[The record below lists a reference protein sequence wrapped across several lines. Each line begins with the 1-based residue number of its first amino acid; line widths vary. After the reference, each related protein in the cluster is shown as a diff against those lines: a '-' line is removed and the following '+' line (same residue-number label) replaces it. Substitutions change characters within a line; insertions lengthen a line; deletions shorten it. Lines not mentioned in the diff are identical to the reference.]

1 MPRIFAIGDLH
12 LSLSVENKAMDVFGP
27 GWANHVAR
35 LKEGW
40 QDTVGE
46 EDLVL
51 VPGDI
56 SWGLRLEEA
65 LADLEF
71 IHGLKGTK
79 VLLRGNHDYWWTG
92 YSKVKSVLP
101 PSVKAVQNDALL
113 WNGVIVGGTRGWNT
127 PLSPDFSEG
136 KDRKIFEREKLR
148 LGLSLQAMDAKDGR
162 LRVVMLHYPPF
173 NEKGEPTDFADQIR
187 GHGVDHAV
195 YGHLHGR
202 SCLGSFEGDHEGT
215 RYHLVSADHLQF
227 VPRLIAES
235 T

>member
-12 LSLSVENKAMDVFGP
+12 LSLSVADKAMDVFGP
-27 GWANHVAR
+27 GWANHVDR

-46 EDLVL
+46 GDLVL
-51 VPGDI
+51 IPGDI

-65 LADLEF
+65 AADLAF
-71 IHGLKGTK
+71 IDGLKGTK

-92 YSKVKSVLP
+92 YSKVLSILP
-101 PSVKAVQNDALL
+101 PSLRAVQNDALV
-113 WNGVIVGGTRGWNT
+113 WGDVIVGGTRGWNT
-127 PLSPDFSEG
+127 PLSPDFSES

-148 LGLSLQAMDAKDGR
+148 LGLSLRAMDEKEGR

-173 NEKGEPTDFADQIR
+173 SEKGAPTDFVKLLS
-187 GHGVDHAV
+187 GHRVDRCV

-202 SCLGSFEGDHEGT
+202 SCLGGFEGDYEGT
-215 RYHLVSADHLQF
+215 GYHLVSADHLRF
-227 VPRLIAES
+227 VPKLIAEI
-235 T
+235 

>member
-65 LADLEF
+65 LADLDF

-79 VLLRGNHDYWWTG
+79 ILLRGNHDYWWTG
-92 YSKVKSVLP
+92 YSKVKSILP

-127 PLSPDFSEG
+127 PLSPDFSER

-173 NEKGEPTDFADQIR
+173 NEKGEPTDFADLIR

>member
-173 NEKGEPTDFADQIR
+173 NEKGEPTDFADLIR

>member
-101 PSVKAVQNDALL
+101 PSVKAVQNDAIL

-127 PLSPDFSEG
+127 PLSPDFSES

-148 LGLSLQAMDAKDGR
+148 LGLSLRAMDDMAGR

-173 NEKGEPTDFADQIR
+173 NEKGEPTDFADLIR

>member
-127 PLSPDFSEG
+127 PLSPDFSES

-173 NEKGEPTDFADQIR
+173 NEKGEPTDFADLIR

>member
-148 LGLSLQAMDAKDGR
+148 LGLSLQAMDAEDGR
-162 LRVVMLHYPPF
+162 LRVVLVHYPPF
-173 NEKGEPTDFADQIR
+173 NEKGEPTDFADLIR
-187 GHGVDHAV
+187 GHGVDHAI

-202 SCLGSFEGDHEGT
+202 SCQGSFEGDYEGT
-215 RYHLVSADHLQF
+215 TYHLVSADHLQF

>member
-92 YSKVKSVLP
+92 YSKGKSVLP
-101 PSVKAVQNDALL
+101 PSVKAVQNDAIL

-127 PLSPDFSEG
+127 PLSPDFSES

-173 NEKGEPTDFADQIR
+173 NEKGEPTDFADLIR

-202 SCLGSFEGDHEGT
+202 SCQGSFEGDYEGT
-215 RYHLVSADHLQF
+215 TYHLVSADHLQF

>member
-65 LADLEF
+65 LADLDF

-79 VLLRGNHDYWWTG
+79 ILLRGNHDYWWTG
-92 YSKVKSVLP
+92 YSKVKSILP

-127 PLSPDFSEG
+127 PLSPDFSES

-148 LGLSLQAMDAKDGR
+148 LGLSLRAMDDMAGR

-173 NEKGEPTDFADQIR
+173 NEKGEPTDFADLIR

>member
-101 PSVKAVQNDALL
+101 SSVKAVQNDALL

-127 PLSPDFSEG
+127 PLSPDFSES

-148 LGLSLQAMDAKDGR
+148 LGLSLRAMDDMAGR
-162 LRVVMLHYPPF
+162 LRVVMLHYPPLYQGYQCPEILSVL
-173 NEKGEPTDFADQIR
+173 EKYPVELCC
-187 GHGVDHAV
+187 
-195 YGHLHGR
+195 YGHLHGPTIR
-202 SCLGSFEGDHEGT
+202 RRMEGKRGET
-215 RYHLVSADHLQF
+215 EFSLISADYLGF
-227 VPRLIAES
+227 IPKKICD
-235 T
+235 

>member
-92 YSKVKSVLP
+92 YSKVKSILP

-127 PLSPDFSEG
+127 PLSPDFSES

-148 LGLSLQAMDAKDGR
+148 LGLSLRAMDDMAGR

-173 NEKGEPTDFADQIR
+173 NEKGEPTDFADLIR
-187 GHGVDHAV
+187 GHGVDHVV

-215 RYHLVSADHLQF
+215 TYHLVSADHLQF

>member
-12 LSLSVENKAMDVFGP
+12 LSLSVENNAMDVFGP

-65 LADLEF
+65 LADLDF
-71 IHGLKGTK
+71 IHSLKGTK
-79 VLLRGNHDYWWTG
+79 ILLRGNHDYWWTG
-92 YSKVKSVLP
+92 YSKVKSILP
-101 PSVKAVQNDALL
+101 PSVKAVQNGALL

-127 PLSPDFSEG
+127 PLSPDFSES

-148 LGLSLQAMDAKDGR
+148 LGLSLQAMDAKAGR
-162 LRVVMLHYPPF
+162 LRVIMLHYPPF
-173 NEKGEPTDFADQIR
+173 NEKGEPTDFADMLR

-202 SCLGSFEGDHEGT
+202 SCLGSFEGEHEGT
-215 RYHLVSADHLQF
+215 RYHLVSADHLRF

>member
-127 PLSPDFSEG
+127 PLSPDFSES

-173 NEKGEPTDFADQIR
+173 NEKGEPTDFADLIR
-187 GHGVDHAV
+187 GHGVDHAI
-195 YGHLHGR
+195 YGHLHGW
-202 SCLGSFEGDHEGT
+202 SCQGSFEGDYEGT
-215 RYHLVSADHLQF
+215 QFHLVSADHLQF

>member
-101 PSVKAVQNDALL
+101 SSVKAVQNDALL

-127 PLSPDFSEG
+127 PLSPDFSES

-148 LGLSLQAMDAKDGR
+148 LGLSLRAMDDMAGR

-173 NEKGEPTDFADQIR
+173 NEKGEPTDFADLIR

-215 RYHLVSADHLQF
+215 TYHLVSADHLQF

>member
-27 GWANHVAR
+27 GWTDHVNR
-35 LKEGW
+35 LREGW

-65 LADLEF
+65 LADLNF

-92 YSKVKSVLP
+92 YSKVQSVLP
-101 PSVKAVQNDALL
+101 PSLRAVQNDALL

-127 PLSPDFSEG
+127 CS
-136 KDRKIFEREKLR
+136 
-148 LGLSLQAMDAKDGR
+148 SLM
-162 LRVVMLHYPPF
+162 
-173 NEKGEPTDFADQIR
+173 
-187 GHGVDHAV
+187 
-195 YGHLHGR
+195 
-202 SCLGSFEGDHEGT
+202 
-215 RYHLVSADHLQF
+215 
-227 VPRLIAES
+227 
-235 T
+235 

>member
-27 GWANHVAR
+27 GWANHVDR
-35 LKEGW
+35 LREGW

-46 EDLVL
+46 GDLVL

-65 LADLEF
+65 QADLAF
-71 IHGLKGTK
+71 IHELRGTK

-92 YSKVKSVLP
+92 YSKVQSVLP
-101 PSVKAVQNDALL
+101 PSIRAVQNNALI
-113 WNGVIVGGTRGWNT
+113 WGDVIVGGTRGWNT
-127 PLSPDFSEG
+127 PASADFSES

-148 LGLSLQAMDAKDGR
+148 LDLSLQAMDARAGR
-162 LRVVMLHYPPF
+162 LRICMLHYPPF
-173 NEKGEPTDFADQIR
+173 SEKGAPTDFVKLLS
-187 GHGVDHAV
+187 GHRVDRCV

-202 SCLGSFEGDHEGT
+202 SCLGGFEEDYEGT
-215 RYHLVSADHLQF
+215 RYHLVSADHLRF
-227 VPRLIAES
+227 VPKLIAEI
-235 T
+235 